1 MRAWLRKFLWW
12 RKWLAPGDP
21 QGGGENPD
29 YGLRNPD
36 ENPDNGLPDPHGVD
50 RGGGNPDSRGS
61 RRERAR
67 RERARLERA
76 RVDRAKEALAAAAHE
91 WSSTVACN
99 QREGWSAKELA
110 RAFHRQ
116 LQADP
121 DLAGCV
127 VYQVWV
133 ESNYPVFCRWLR
145 VASPPPYKDFAR
157 ELAHVMPR
165 KIKDERLG
173 RGPDRVG
180 STSTVYCIGSRVAAG
195 RKKASKASSQEGDG
209 AELVDLQTVRA
220 QRAAE
225 PPQAAGDQVDRD
237 AG

>member
-1 MRAWLRKFLWW
+1 
-12 RKWLAPGDP
+12 
-21 QGGGENPD
+21 
-29 YGLRNPD
+29 
-36 ENPDNGLPDPHGVD
+36 
-50 RGGGNPDSRGS
+50 
-61 RRERAR
+61 
-67 RERARLERA
+67 LERA

-91 WSSTVACN
+91 WSSTEASN

-127 VYQVWV
+127 VHQVWV
-133 ESNYPVFCRWLR
+133 ERNYPVFCRWLR

-157 ELAHVMPR
+157 ELARVMPR

-180 STSTVYCIGSRVAAG
+180 STCTVYCISSRAATG
-195 RKKASKASSQEGDG
+195 RKRAEKAAAQAGGSADV
-209 AELVDLQTVRA
+209 VDLQAVRA

-225 PPQAAGDQVDRD
+225 VPQAVVERVDRED
-237 AG
+237 IAG

>member
-1 MRAWLRKFLWW
+1 MDCATRTKTQTMGCLIHMVWIVVVETQTA
-12 RKWLAPGDP
+12 G
-21 QGGGENPD
+21 
-29 YGLRNPD
+29 
-36 ENPDNGLPDPHGVD
+36 
-50 RGGGNPDSRGS
+50 GS

-76 RVDRAKEALAAAAHE
+76 RVDRAEEALAAAAHE
-91 WSSTVACN
+91 WSSTEACN
-99 QREGWSAKELA
+99 QREGWSAMELA

-116 LQADP
+116 LQAEP

-127 VYQVWV
+127 VHQVWV

-173 RGPDRVG
+173 RGPDRLG
-180 STSTVYCIGSRVAAG
+180 STSTVYCMSAAVAG
-195 RKKASKASSQEGDG
+195 RKRASKASSQEGG
-209 AELVDLQTVRA
+209 SAEVVDLEAVRA

-225 PPQAAGDQVDRD
+225 APQVAVELVDREEI
-237 AG
+237 AR